1 MGSSTR
7 GGPGEDSAGA
17 GFELVSQRVGA
28 FPLVNHFLARAG
40 LPALLERYLPSD
52 DGRYRLKPATAVGL
66 VVANLLLGREPLYGL
81 GEWAARFDPVL
92 LGLAP
97 GEVEL
102 LNDDRVGRALER
114 LFDADRASLLTQLL
128 LGVVA
133 EFGVDTRE
141 LHNDSTSISV
151 SGVYADAIGEYLWK
165 TKEFGFKE
173 AEVLVI
179 HTEKTGEIT

>member
-7 GGPGEDSAGA
+7 GGPGEDSAEA

-28 FPLVNHFLARAG
+28 FPLVNHFLARTG

-52 DGRYRLKPATAVGL
+52 DGRYHLEPATAVAL

-97 GEVEL
+97 AEVEL

-128 LGVVA
+128 LGVAPSSALTPASCTTTPRRSAYPESTPTRAARRAGKPTPVIT
-133 EFGVDTRE
+133 FGHSKDPAR
-141 LHNDSTSISV
+141 IS
-151 SGVYADAIGEYLWK
+151 SSWCSS
-165 TKEFGFKE
+165 
-173 AEVLVI
+173 
-179 HTEKTGEIT
+179 